1 MIHVENLSFKYPGG
15 NNILNC
21 LNFDIAKGEFVAII
35 GQNGAG
41 KTTLLKQLNGLL
53 KPSEGKVL
61 VNGLDVSRT
70 STSELAGHIGFL
82 FQNPDHQIFC
92 STVYEEIA
100 FGLKNT
106 GRSAEEIDD
115 LVRKAAERVGLHDS
129 LSLEPFTLSKGQ
141 RQRVALASVLA
152 METEVLVL
160 DEPTTGQDYREGVE
174 IMELVADQNRQGKT
188 IIMVTHDMELVAG
201 YAGRVIILNSGTV
214 IDDGPVHKVLCNT
227 ENLAASY
234 LDSPQIYLLAR
245 KFVRQGIFKSTLSAE
260 EMFDEIL
267 KLIECSGG
275 ARYVGNG

>member
-41 KTTLLKQLNGLL
+41 KTTLLKQFNGLL

-70 STSELAGHIGFL
+70 RTSELAGHIGFL

-106 GRSAEEIDD
+106 GRSAEEIDG

-174 IMELVADQNRQGKT
+174 IMELVADLNRQGKT

-201 YAGRVIILNSGTV
+201 YARRVIILNSGTV

-267 KLIECSGG
+267 KLIACSGG

>member
-70 STSELAGHIGFL
+70 RTSELAGHIGFL

-106 GRSAEEIDD
+106 GRSAEEIDG